1 MSWRQRFRRTL
12 RTKDWAAFL
21 TYAPSV
27 RYLGEPR
34 FPSGS
39 PFVPPEFFE
48 AVCALRPQHT
58 LLPNVVE
65 LAADSL
71 ALRHW
76 VIPHLLTILGKG
88 LQVASIYWT
97 HTSEDGEPSGTVAA
111 TLDIL
116 SDFHRLQQLTLDG
129 DPGLDDEPPAAPFRY
144 LGTRPQLTKFECC
157 NIPLLME
164 GIAYLANL
172 PSLRTVHICLPD
184 ALSWPSHSLSDK
196 PFSMTES
203 SSLHST
209 VESYIAFAQ
218 RIALSCV
225 QSFSIFLTAP
235 QLFSRCSLYLSAYNS
250 ILQCPPV
257 STSGQELGHWILWQ
271 WQKTPSTTESSY
283 PPITSDLSSTSPSF
297 VTSPLCSHGG
307 SHLTT
312 LSVMTWRRR
321 DLTSRSFASL
331 TRAGASMPRSRRP
344 CVLCRI
350 SPRTAPNC
358 ATSASN
364 STQCHGRMGYLNY
377 H

>member
-12 RTKDWAAFL
+12 GTKDWAAFL
-21 TYAPSV
+21 TYAPYV
-27 RYLGEPR
+27 RYLGEPK

-129 DPGLDDEPPAAPFRY
+129 DPGLDDEPPAAPLRY

-184 ALSWPSHSLSDK
+184 ALSWSSHSLSDK

-203 SSLHST
+203 FSLHST

-225 QSFSIFLTAP
+225 QSFSIFLTAVP
-235 QLFSRCSLYLSAYNS
+235 AAAIFPVLFIS
-250 ILQCPPV
+250 I
-257 STSGQELGHWILWQ
+257 
-271 WQKTPSTTESSY
+271 
-283 PPITSDLSSTSPSF
+283 
-297 VTSPLCSHGG
+297 
-307 SHLTT
+307 
-312 LSVMTWRRR
+312 RRQ
-321 DLTSRSFASL
+321 FHP
-331 TRAGASMPRSRRP
+331 SMPSGLNIRARVGALDPLAVAEDALDDGVLVSSDHLRP
-344 CVLCRI
+344 LLDFSKLRHVTVVLPWGFSFDDAFCYDM
-350 SPRTAPNC
+350 AK
-358 ATSASN
+358 A
-364 STQCHGRMGYLNY
+364 
-377 H
+377 